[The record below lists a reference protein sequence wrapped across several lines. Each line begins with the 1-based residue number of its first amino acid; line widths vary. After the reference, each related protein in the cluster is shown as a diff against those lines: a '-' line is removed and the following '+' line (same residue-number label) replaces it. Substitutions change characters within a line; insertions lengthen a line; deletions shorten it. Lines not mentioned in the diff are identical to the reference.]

1 MPTPRNSSLRP
12 GGKSASNW
20 SSKRPSARMSLVQ
33 DEFPSATVVAM
44 LPHSNNPGQN
54 PAWIHLRNLILAT
67 RETSTSFNSL
77 CLRGNVSKHEPTCVA
92 DTLSGNVPATLF
104 QVEEP
109 YPFLT

>member
-54 PAWIHLRNLILAT
+54 PAWIHLRNFDTGDT
-67 RETSTSFNSL
+67 RNINKL
-77 CLRGNVSKHEPTCVA
+77 Q
-92 DTLSGNVPATLF
+92 LSVFAGQRVQA
-104 QVEEP
+104 
-109 YPFLT
+109 